1 MGKQKRMVL
10 FIRIK
15 IYYLILPYKSQKEI
29 VIYNMQK
36 IQNGFFNF
44 EVHHS
49 LHEFTRNPTIFEKF
63 YFYQRKGGPS
73 VIL

>member
-1 MGKQKRMVL
+1 MVL

-15 IYYLILPYKSQKEI
+15 IYYFILPYKSQKEI

-36 IQNGFFNF
+36 IQNGFSNF
-44 EVHHS
+44 EVQHS
-49 LHEFTRNPTIFEKF
+49 FYEFTRNPTIFEKF
-63 YFYQRKGGPS
+63 YSYLRKGGPS

>member
-36 IQNGFFNF
+36 IQNGFSNF
-44 EVHHS
+44 EVHH
-49 LHEFTRNPTIFEKF
+49 
-63 YFYQRKGGPS
+63 
-73 VIL
+73 